1 LICIYL
7 GILSLLI
14 IENGIYDSDAQT
26 NLDTKKKV
34 ENLSVNITVNP
45 DTLSVSGSGNL
56 SIKIENSGNLNAS
69 VNSIQLS
76 PPWNQTDF
84 GRNIPLNTNRTY
96 FDLVPLKVPGGISS
110 GKYNLN
116 VKVST
121 LSRDYDAS
129 TVLTVNRIETL
140 PLSDNIPLSILVL
153 IFSGVLTYSVAA
165 YIITHSFQRS
175 YVEIGLWSAGLG
187 FLNWG
192 ILSFLASILRVE
204 TTLELIQY
212 DFYSVLSILLIGLAV
227 GLIAGI
233 FYKYVITSI
242 LSILRD
248 KNFIR
253 EQERSFRQSG
263 FWRSGE
269 AEPVW
274 PFFVLQEWN
283 DIRQSL
289 GKNYSTTLKVYLK
302 NPVNSKSEITG
313 ILRIFEDKKPPYDMI
328 IDPKYTANATSEEII
343 ESLKKQPGDQY
354 NLILDLFEKDSEY
367 LKKVTKSMK
376 EEIHIKGNTSYEL
389 ANEILAKLQLSINN
403 KDCDTFQ
410 KLLEKIDFSKYV
422 ASVLNRMQRAVSISY
437 DGPIYIQGDNILNVE
452 LIRYESYEGIMLT
465 DCSNKIIPKI
475 YDKADF
481 YKF

>member
-1 LICIYL
+1 MNNSKKWLKRLNLCPDTIIRSLPLICIYL

-313 ILRIFEDKKPPYDMI
+313 ILRIFEDKKPPYDMM
-328 IDPKYTANATSEEII
+328 I
-343 ESLKKQPGDQY
+343 ETIW
-354 NLILDLFEKDSEY
+354 NLY
-367 LKKVTKSMK
+367 
-376 EEIHIKGNTSYEL
+376 
-389 ANEILAKLQLSINN
+389 KLMF
-403 KDCDTFQ
+403 KT
-410 KLLEKIDFSKYV
+410 
-422 ASVLNRMQRAVSISY
+422 
-437 DGPIYIQGDNILNVE
+437 IQ
-452 LIRYESYEGIMLT
+452 S
-465 DCSNKIIPKI
+465 
-475 YDKADF
+475 
-481 YKF
+481 